1 MLSQSAIV
9 LVIYVGARQVLSGT
23 ITTASLT
30 SFLLYTIT
38 VAFSFAFISSLFGDF
53 MSAVG
58 ASERIFELLD
68 KTPKTVAGATY
79 PSVAGEIRLEDVH
92 FTYPARPEKEVLQG
106 VTLVIKPANVVAL
119 VGPSGGGKSTIVSLI
134 ERYYDP
140 GSGRITLDDHDIK
153 TLDSTW
159 YRSQIGF
166 VSQEPVLFSCSIGEN
181 ISFGSMKS
189 TPEMIQEAAIKANA
203 HQFIETFSE
212 KYDTLVGERGVR
224 LSGGQKQRIAIARA
238 LLLNPQILLLDEA
251 TSALDA
257 ESEFLVQQAIER
269 LMQNRT
275 VLVIAHRLSTVR
287 NANQVAVVS
296 DGKIVEVGTHSQL
309 MESKEGIYRKLVK
322 RQLQA
327 D

>member
-1 MLSQSAIV
+1 
-9 LVIYVGARQVLSGT
+9 
-23 ITTASLT
+23 
-30 SFLLYTIT
+30 
-38 VAFSFAFISSLFGDF
+38 VAFSFAFLSSLFGDF

-68 KTPKTVAGATY
+68 RKSKNDGGETFPVVVGEIGLDDVRFTY
-79 PSVAGEIRLEDVH
+79 PS
-92 FTYPARPEKEVLQG
+92 RPDKEVLQG
-106 VTLVIKPANVVAL
+106 VSLVIKPGNVVAL

-140 GSGRITLDDHDIK
+140 SSGRITLDGRDIR
-153 TLDSTW
+153 TLDPKW

-181 ISFGSMKS
+181 ISFGSMNA
-189 TPEMIQEAAIKANA
+189 TPQMIEEAAIKANA

-212 KYDTLVGERGVR
+212 KYNTLVGERGVR

-257 ESEFLVQQAIER
+257 ESEFLVQQAIDR

-296 DGKIVEVGTHSQL
+296 DGKIVEMGAHAQL